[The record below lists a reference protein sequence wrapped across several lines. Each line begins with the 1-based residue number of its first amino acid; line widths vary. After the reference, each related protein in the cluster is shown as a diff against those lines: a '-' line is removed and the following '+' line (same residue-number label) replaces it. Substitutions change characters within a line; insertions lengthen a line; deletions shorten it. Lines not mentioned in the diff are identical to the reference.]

1 MAQPFLRVLVAQ
13 AGLLLEV
20 GTMGVKHLV
29 ADVLGFPEIDLERQ
43 GPDQLCRL
51 IQPLQAGKVVR
62 LLEQLFGQTLNVVGQ

>member
-13 AGLLLEV
+13 TGLILEA
-20 GTMGVKHLV
+20 GTMGEKDLV
-29 ADVLGFPEIDLERQ
+29 ADVLGFPEIHRERQ
-43 GPDQLCRL
+43 GPDQLCGL